1 MSGPAGSFEPG
12 LELVRVE
19 AEQAALLEVRD
30 AVFGH
35 EAADVAVVD
44 AQPLGDGGQVEERDG
59 PLDGLRHSD
68 LQTQVLTALGPSA
81 RSHLSQTQLN
91 RRSP

>member
-1 MSGPAGSFEPG
+1 MSLPAGSLQPG

-19 AEQAALLEVRD
+19 AEQVAPLEIGD

-59 PLDGLRHSD
+59 PLDGL
-68 LQTQVLTALGPSA
+68 TAGCVCLDRTPTWPA
-81 RSHLSQTQLN
+81 
-91 RRSP
+91 